1 MDDLDWLPA
10 ADFVFRVPL
19 REKKDHRHE
28 GRKRAAGAG
37 RRDALAK
44 LACVARRSPEV
55 MVKVSGSARGAKGL
69 KQHLAYI
76 TRNGAL
82 VAEREGGELVVGR
95 DGVASLAE
103 DWWADAQRGRGMRAR
118 DTINLVLSMPPG
130 IDRTAVAEAASAFA
144 REVFGGQYDYLM
156 AVHEDTDHP
165 HAHVTVKTR
174 GYAGQ
179 RLNPKKAD
187 LQAWRE
193 AFAKQL
199 QERGVDAAA
208 TPRAA
213 RGVVRKGQKQAIRHL
228 DARRASRVT
237 LWKLQQAVKAAGAAG
252 APEGSGDAGPWVA
265 AIAERQ
271 RKVRLAWAT
280 IGRALE
286 SEGHVAMAIEVK
298 QFLAGM
304 PPVETE
310 RERMLLQA
318 RKMIEMRQAQQG
330 GKDRVR

>member
-1 MDDLDWLPA
+1 MHVDDVDWLPP

-19 REKKDHRHE
+19 REKKDHRQDGGAH
-28 GRKRAAGAG
+28 AGAAA
-37 RRDALAK
+37 RHNALAK
-44 LACVARRSPEV
+44 LARVARRSPEV

-82 VAEREGGELVVGR
+82 VAEREGGELVVGKE
-95 DGVASLAE
+95 GVKSLAE
-103 DWWADAQRGRGMRAR
+103 DWWMDAQRGRGVRAR
-118 DTINLVLSMPPG
+118 DTINLVLSMPPD
-130 IDRTAVAEAASAFA
+130 IDRKAVAEAAGAFA
-144 REVFGGQYDYLM
+144 RNAFGGQYDYLM

-179 RLNPKKAD
+179 RLDPKKAD

-193 AFAKQL
+193 AFAEQL

-213 RGVVRKGQKQAIRHL
+213 RGVVRKGQKQVIRHL
-228 DARRASRVT
+228 DARRGSRVT
-237 LWKLQQAVKAAGAAG
+237 LWKLQQAVKAAEAG
-252 APEGSGDAGPWVA
+252 AEPASAGPWVR

-271 RKVRLAWAT
+271 RKVRAAWAT
-280 IGRALE
+280 IGQALE
-286 SEGHVAMAIEVK
+286 AEGHVAMAIEVK

-310 RERMLLQA
+310 RERMLGQA
-318 RKMIEMRQAQQG
+318 RTMIDMRQAQQG
-330 GKDRVR
+330 GKDRAR

>member
-19 REKKDHRHE
+19 REKKDHRK
-28 GRKRAAGAG
+28 GGGTNAAAAARRK
-37 RRDALAK
+37 ALAK
-44 LACVARRSPEV
+44 LARVARRSPEV
-55 MVKVSGSARGAKGL
+55 MVKVSGSARGATGL

-82 VAEREGGELVVGR
+82 VAEREGGELVVGK
-95 DGVASLAE
+95 DGVKSLAE

-130 IDRTAVAEAASAFA
+130 IDRKAVAEAAGAFA
-144 REVFGGQYDYLM
+144 RDAFGGRYDYLM

-179 RLNPKKAD
+179 RLDPKKAD

-193 AFAKQL
+193 AFAEQL
-199 QERGVDAAA
+199 QARGVDAAA
-208 TPRAA
+208 TPRAV

-237 LWKLQQAVKAAGAAG
+237 LWKLQQAVKAVGDGAVTA
-252 APEGSGDAGPWVA
+252 SAGPWMR

-271 RKVRLAWAT
+271 KKVRAAWAT
-280 IGRALE
+280 IGQALE
-286 SEGHVAMAIEVK
+286 ADGCVAMALEIK
-298 QFLAGM
+298 QLLAGM
-304 PPVETE
+304 PSVETE
-310 RERMLLQA
+310 RERMLEQA
-318 RKMIEMRQAQQG
+318 RKVIEMRQAQQRE
-330 GKDRVR
+330 KDCVR